1 MKFFSIASLGLL
13 LVVATAFP
21 ASEFKRE
28 KGENSVIRNKPTRA
42 SSGKTAGQI
51 SYLIKE
57 VFEMR
62 KELCKNDETCMKSH
76 VAVFENHL
84 NLPKM
89 TEKDGCFQTGY
100 NRDNCLVRITSGLL
114 EFQVYLRYIR
124 NKFQEGKNKDRAE
137 HVYFSSK
144 ALIEILKREVKDP
157 NKIVLPSPTA
167 NIHLLAKLAS
177 QNDWQKVMTMQL
189 ILSNFENFLQF
200 ALRAVR
206 KA

>member
-21 ASEFKRE
+21 LSELQRE
-28 KGENSVIRNKPTRA
+28 DGENSVTRNKPTWA

-62 KELCKNDETCMKSH
+62 KELCKNDETCIKSR
-76 VAVFENHL
+76 VSVSENNL

-100 NRDNCLVRITSGLL
+100 TGQLPCANHLWASGVSGLP
-114 EFQVYLRYIR
+114 
-124 NKFQEGKNKDRAE
+124 
-137 HVYFSSK
+137 
-144 ALIEILKREVKDP
+144 EVHPKQ
-157 NKIVLPSPTA
+157 ISGR
-167 NIHLLAKLAS
+167 
-177 QNDWQKVMTMQL
+177 Q
-189 ILSNFENFLQF
+189 
-200 ALRAVR
+200 
-206 KA
+206 